1 MKVMNRCFKAVLVP
15 AATLAISA
23 AVVLPSGV
31 AGAQTPRQAVSLSV
45 FAGTGKLPT
54 STIKTRSETTAYHPA
69 ALSATY
75 AGPKAKTCISKY
87 YGIVVTNGT
96 ASTQVVTYNGSVE
109 GVLPKHTSGGICFW
123 GTEKQNFVFGL
134 KGSTSQ
140 LTVSVSP

>member
-1 MKVMNRCFKAVLVP
+1 MGVMNRCFKAVLVP
-15 AATLAISA
+15 TATLAVA
-23 AVVLPSGV
+23 AVVVVPSGV
-31 AGAQTPRQAVSLSV
+31 AGAQTPREALSLAV
-45 FAGTGKLPT
+45 FATPGKLPT

-75 AGPKAKTCISKY
+75 AGPTAKTCISKY
-87 YGIVVTNGT
+87 YGVVVTNGT
-96 ASTQVVTYNGSVE
+96 PSTQVVTYNGSVE
-109 GVLPKHTSGGICFW
+109 GVLPKHSSGGICFW